1 MDKGNIIKQAFLK
14 LGDNNAFN
22 DNKGDKYKVAD
33 GLLDKIISTIAIE
46 ADFLFNAVTT
56 KLTSVG
62 QNNLGENKFNLPIDY
77 LNIITADKKFRIEG
91 EFAYSKES
99 ELNIQYCRKI
109 PLSEYPANMFD
120 VLVLSLAKEI
130 ALAFSTYNNKYMLL
144 KQEFEEVKRK
154 VIYQQGY
161 LYEPWGD

>member
-1 MDKGNIIKQAFLK
+1 MDKGNIIKQAFFK

-22 DNKGDKYKVAD
+22 DNKGDKYKVAE
-33 GLLDKIISTIAIE
+33 GLLDKVISVIATE
-46 ADFLFNAVTT
+46 ADFLFNSITT
-56 KLTSVG
+56 RLTSIG

-77 LNIITADKKFRIEG
+77 LNIIRGKEEFRIEG

-109 PLSEYPANMFD
+109 PLSEFPNNM
-120 VLVLSLAKEI
+120 LNILILSLAKEL
-130 ALAFSTYNNKYMLL
+130 ALAFSAYNNKYGLM
-144 KQEFEEVKRK
+144 KQEFEEEKRK

-161 LYEPWGD
+161 LYNPWGD